1 MFRVIDSRGSGKTKK
16 LMLKAKETNG
26 AIICANPIALSE
38 KAKAYGIIGIE
49 FVSYSDFI
57 EDHLDEW
64 EEDKIFYID
73 ELEMFMKRLTQHY
86 CYKNSIAGY
95 TLSEDD

>member
-73 ELEMFMKRLTQHY
+73 ELEMFLSYVHSATRVQGKL
-86 CYKNSIAGY
+86 CGY
-95 TLSEDD
+95 SLSEE